1 MGSSLPVGGIA
12 EFGVRRRITLST
24 PTSPAAGPLPILI
37 VEDEPAVMDFMR
49 AVLERSGYATIPAT
63 SGVQALEL
71 LEGGQY
77 LGVITDM
84 RTPGGVSGADVHAW
98 IAAHRAELATR
109 VIFVTG
115 DTVNENSAA
124 LLEHTGAPFVE
135 KPFRVQQ
142 LISVVEKT
150 FGKP

>member
-1 MGSSLPVGGIA
+1 M
-12 EFGVRRRITLST
+12 ST
-24 PTSPAAGPLPILI
+24 STSPAAGSLPILV

-49 AVLERSGYATIPAT
+49 AVLERNGYATVPAT

-98 IAAHRAELATR
+98 ITVHRAELKTR

-115 DTVNENSAA
+115 DTANESSAA
-124 LLEHTGAPFVE
+124 LLENTGAPFVE

>member
-1 MGSSLPVGGIA
+1 M
-12 EFGVRRRITLST
+12 ST
-24 PTSPAAGPLPILI
+24 PSSPAAGSLPILI

-49 AVLERSGYATIPAT
+49 AALERNGYATVAAA
-63 SGVQALEL
+63 SGVKALEL
-71 LEGGQY
+71 LAGGKY

-98 IAAHRAELATR
+98 IEGHRRDLLAR

-115 DTVNENSAA
+115 DTVNEDTAA
-124 LLEHTGAPFVE
+124 VLQHTGAPFVE
-135 KPFRVQQ
+135 KPFRMQQ
-142 LISVVEKT
+142 LIAMVEKT